1 MGKNLKP
8 AGTLLKTASITADGI
23 SKKFGDRSVWSNLS
37 FVAYHGEMI
46 AISGPSGSGKTTLL
60 NCVGLL
66 DTVDEGTLHLGE
78 RDVSRLSHRQKRQ
91 HFKDQI
97 GFLFQNY
104 GLVDSWTVDQNLD
117 IALTYSKLGRQYKA
131 RKKLDALARVG
142 LSDRGNDKVFT
153 LSGGEQQR
161 TALARLLLK
170 RPKLILA
177 DEPTGSLDRANANTV
192 MAILS
197 DCVSDGALVLI
208 STHDPL
214 VIEQCDRT
222 ILVG

>member
-1 MGKNLKP
+1 MKT
-8 AGTLLKTASITADGI
+8 ASTLVKTASIRAEGI
-23 SKKFGDRSVWSNLS
+23 SKRFGDRSVWSNIS
-37 FVAYHGEMI
+37 FLAYPGEMI

-60 NCVGLL
+60 NCVGFL
-66 DTVDEGTLHLGE
+66 DSIDEGILEIGGY
-78 RDVSRLSHRQKRQ
+78 DVSRLNRRQKRQ
-91 HFKDQI
+91 HFRDSI

-117 IALTYSKLGRQYKA
+117 IALTYSRLGRQEKA
-131 RKKLDALARVG
+131 REKREALARVG
-142 LSDRGNDKVFT
+142 LAERGSDKVFT

-161 TALARLLLK
+161 TAMARLLLK
-170 RPKLILA
+170 RPQLILA
-177 DEPTGSLDRANANTV
+177 DEPTGSLDRANADTV
-192 MAILS
+192 MDILA
-197 DCVSDGALVLI
+197 DCVKDGALVLI